1 MIYTTVLYRKRIDNI
16 EYASRAVKS
25 CFRKLHIRDYIPGQ
39 AIYNLGEY
47 PNKMTI
53 RPTEYDYNRIKQLA
67 ENGVGLIQIH
77 EEWNDALR
85 VMGAD
90 KYSSHDKEGLKEFIK
105 LCHSFGIKIL
115 PYLSSGFFDERDP
128 DYNPKF
134 VAHPDAKLYQN
145 YYRYRL
151 GNAGSPEW
159 NKFLFDNVRRVLDEY
174 EFDGIFND
182 MGYDGFDNK
191 GNPYAYGEYDP
202 FIEDLL
208 VRLYTVVKND
218 YHGIVK
224 LHIGKTQFPV
234 TDEKIYDYLWV
245 GESCKT
251 SEELMETV
259 KCSPFVVPC
268 PDYKFTDE
276 TNGDIYFA
284 RALPFL
290 QFPLRLD
297 GRPITGERSCAPDI
311 EYLED
316 AESLHFRKMREYYQK
331 HPNGPYVYSEWSQIP
346 DDESLREKWFEYL
359 KLYKPMV
366 REDSMCFVDINE
378 NNGITAAPLAED
390 VHMSLFVNEECY
402 LCLSNLGKTGVNA
415 VFKELWK
422 DRVSGER
429 VKEKEIPAGGMLFLQ
444 RL

>member
-1 MIYTTVLYRKRIDNI
+1 MIYTTEFYRKRIDNI
-16 EYASRAVKS
+16 EYASHAVKS
-25 CFRKLHIRDYIPGQ
+25 CFRKQHIRNYIPGQ

-53 RPTEYDYNRIKQLA
+53 RPTEYDYNLIKQLA

-134 VAHPDAKLYQN
+134 VVHPNAKLYQN

-208 VRLYTVVKND
+208 VRLYTVVKNE
-218 YHGIVK
+218 YHGTVK

-251 SEELMETV
+251 SEELMG
-259 KCSPFVVPC
+259 
-268 PDYKFTDE
+268 
-276 TNGDIYFA
+276 NGQMQPVCRSVSRLQVHGRDQRRYLFCACTAVFA
-284 RALPFL
+284 VSVTLRRPADHRRTQLCARHRLFGRRREPAFPENARILPKA
-290 QFPLRLD
+290 PE
-297 GRPITGERSCAPDI
+297 RPIC
-311 EYLED
+311 
-316 AESLHFRKMREYYQK
+316 
-331 HPNGPYVYSEWSQIP
+331 
-346 DDESLREKWFEYL
+346 
-359 KLYKPMV
+359 
-366 REDSMCFVDINE
+366 
-378 NNGITAAPLAED
+378 
-390 VHMSLFVNEECY
+390 
-402 LCLSNLGKTGVNA
+402 
-415 VFKELWK
+415 
-422 DRVSGER
+422 
-429 VKEKEIPAGGMLFLQ
+429 LQ
-444 RL
+444 RVVADSGR